1 MTEND
6 QQQEE
11 DICKENWD
19 EIFKILALGNVNQ
32 PPQTVGPFHM
42 ITKLD
47 LFGARLSSL
56 PQSLSIALPNLS
68 ILFCMKNKF
77 EVMPEVIGR
86 CTSLSMV
93 SFKSN
98 ELTEIHPEALAPQMR
113 WLILTDNK
121 LQSLPR
127 TIGRCNKLQKLM
139 LSGNQL
145 THLPEEISSCHGLEL
160 IRLSSNH
167 LQEPPMTLLKLPKL
181 SWIALSDNPFL
192 ASCTSVSESHL
203 ELYPQDILDD
213 PTKGEVLGRGA
224 SGITRKY
231 RLNTDIDTHLDVAV
245 KEYFSTITSDGNPQE
260 ERKVSMVASSLGSKS
275 LVNVLGKTKNGNLV
289 MELLQD
295 YTVFAGPPSMESCSR
310 DVYDANASVSAQ
322 RVEAMVNNLL
332 FALMK
337 LHNAGICH
345 GDFYGHNILIS
356 TVSEDVLWL
365 TDFGAAFFYERNT
378 EYGNLIEKIE
388 RRAFKHL
395 ITEILS
401 LLKDGDE
408 IEEWREK
415 LVHFLPCI
423 EEQSLEDLSRKWTD
437 ISKQ

>member
-1 MTEND
+1 MSYNMTEND

-32 PPQTVGPFHM
+32 PPQNVGPFHM

-224 SGITRKY
+224 SGITLRC
-231 RLNTDIDTHLDVAV
+231 
-245 KEYFSTITSDGNPQE
+245 
-260 ERKVSMVASSLGSKS
+260 
-275 LVNVLGKTKNGNLV
+275 
-289 MELLQD
+289 
-295 YTVFAGPPSMESCSR
+295 CS
-310 DVYDANASVSAQ
+310 Q
-322 RVEAMVNNLL
+322 RV
-332 FALMK
+332 
-337 LHNAGICH
+337 
-345 GDFYGHNILIS
+345 
-356 TVSEDVLWL
+356 
-365 TDFGAAFFYERNT
+365 FFYNNIRW
-378 EYGNLIEKIE
+378 KSS
-388 RRAFKHL
+388 RR
-395 ITEILS
+395 T
-401 LLKDGDE
+401 
-408 IEEWREK
+408 
-415 LVHFLPCI
+415 
-423 EEQSLEDLSRKWTD
+423 
-437 ISKQ
+437 